1 MPRGGYGFGGVSD
14 KYIKAEALN
23 SFEIASL
30 VPAGL
35 VSMDREIVSRD
46 ASGDIVSRD
55 VPAQIAVLPVQ
66 IRLCIPRQEQLLV
79 GHWED
84 LEQATEAQ
92 LLERFARFGTVWVRS
107 EQTNERDM
115 NLFSAIGNRGADLKE
130 CVRAFI
136 HDDCLYLDLIVLMA
150 DAKSPKAQY
159 TAYCEIVKDDGVPY
173 VLLGDGAADGKWNLS
188 FYVAAAGANPQPGY
202 PESGDK
208 RPSRE
213 EGGGGCSAWGFPLV
227 SLAGA
232 ALFLCGRRSR
242 Q

>member
-1 MPRGGYGFGGVSD
+1 MTFADVVKNETNTERELTLLMGKFPVMPRGGYGFGGVSD

-30 VPAGL
+30 IPAGL
-35 VSMDREIVSRD
+35 VSMNREIVSRD

-92 LLERFARFGTVWVRS
+92 LLKRFARFGTVWVRS

-159 TAYCEIVKDDGVPY
+159 TAI
-173 VLLGDGAADGKWNLS
+173 A
-188 FYVAAAGANPQPGY
+188 
-202 PESGDK
+202 
-208 RPSRE
+208 
-213 EGGGGCSAWGFPLV
+213 
-227 SLAGA
+227 
-232 ALFLCGRRSR
+232 RS
-242 Q
+242 

>member
-1 MPRGGYGFGGVSD
+1 
-14 KYIKAEALN
+14 
-23 SFEIASL
+23 
-30 VPAGL
+30 
-35 VSMDREIVSRD
+35 
-46 ASGDIVSRD
+46 
-55 VPAQIAVLPVQ
+55 
-66 IRLCIPRQEQLLV
+66 
-79 GHWED
+79 
-84 LEQATEAQ
+84 
-92 LLERFARFGTVWVRS
+92 
-107 EQTNERDM
+107 M

-136 HDDCLYLDLIVLMA
+136 HNDCLYLDLILLMA

-213 EGGGGCSAWGFPLV
+213 EGGGGCSAWGFPLI